1 MTKKLKKTA
10 CFICAFTVLTVS
22 LLWLAWGIKENTK
35 YHRITAQITDI
46 SEFSTENSNF
56 YKSDGK
62 EKYTAA
68 NANYKYKDLNGK
80 YHTDEFTIYEFESDK
95 YAVGDNYYIY
105 QVDGWRDP
113 IAESLAKSDML
124 DNLVWP
130 VIFTVSALIVTLL
143 NAKGLKYFGIAA
155 DRFQFQFILSI
166 VIYVLCAG
174 YTAYILFFWRTTAI
188 YFSGLDE
195 LFHMAGAILMCA
207 VGVIVDAVVWGV
219 SISRLPASEGEI

>member
-46 SEFSTENSNF
+46 SEFSAENSNF

-174 YTAYILFFWRTTAI
+174 YTAYILFFWQTTAI

>member
-10 CFICAFTVLTVS
+10 CFICAFTVLTFS

-68 NANYKYKDLNGK
+68 NANYKYKDLYGK
-80 YHTDEFTIYEFESDK
+80 YYTDEFTVYEFESDK

-130 VIFTVSALIVTLL
+130 VIFTVSTLIVTLL

-155 DRFQFQFILSI
+155 DRFQFQFILTI

>member
-68 NANYKYKDLNGK
+68 NANYKYKDLYGK
-80 YHTDEFTIYEFESDK
+80 YHTDEFTVYEFESDK

-130 VIFTVSALIVTLL
+130 VIFTASALIVTLL
-143 NAKGLKYFGIAA
+143 NANGLKYFGIAA
-155 DRFQFQFILSI
+155 DRFQFQFILTI

-174 YTAYILFFWRTTAI
+174 YTAYILFFWQTTAI

>member
-1 MTKKLKKTA
+1 MTKNLKKTA

-56 YKSDGK
+56 YKSGGK

-68 NANYKYKDLNGK
+68 NAEYEYKDLYGQ

-155 DRFQFQFILSI
+155 DRLQFQFILSI

>member
-10 CFICAFTVLTVS
+10 CFICAFTVLTFS

-68 NANYKYKDLNGK
+68 NANYKYKDLYGK

-155 DRFQFQFILSI
+155 DRLQFQFILSI

-188 YFSGLDE
+188 FFSGLDE

>member
-68 NANYKYKDLNGK
+68 NANYKYKDLYGQ
-80 YHTDEFTIYEFESDK
+80 YHTDEFTVYEFESDK

-130 VIFTVSALIVTLL
+130 VIFTASALIVTLL

>member
-68 NANYKYKDLNGK
+68 NANYKYKDLYGK

-130 VIFTVSALIVTLL
+130 VIFTASALIVTLL

-155 DRFQFQFILSI
+155 DRFQFQFVLSI

>member
-68 NANYKYKDLNGK
+68 NANYKYKDLYGK

-130 VIFTVSALIVTLL
+130 VIFTASALIVTLL

-155 DRFQFQFILSI
+155 DRFQFQFILTI

-174 YTAYILFFWRTTAI
+174 YTAYILFFWQTTAI

-207 VGVIVDAVVWGV
+207 VGVIADAVVWGV

>member
-130 VIFTVSALIVTLL
+130 VIFTASALIVTLL

-174 YTAYILFFWRTTAI
+174 YTAYILFFWQTTAI

-195 LFHMAGAILMCA
+195 LFHMAGTILMCA

>member
-68 NANYKYKDLNGK
+68 NANYKYKDLYGK

-130 VIFTVSALIVTLL
+130 VIFTASALIVTLL

-155 DRFQFQFILSI
+155 DRFQFQFILTI

-174 YTAYILFFWRTTAI
+174 YTAYILFFWQTTAI

>member
-68 NANYKYKDLNGK
+68 NANYKYKDLYGK

-130 VIFTVSALIVTLL
+130 VIFTASALIVTLL
-143 NAKGLKYFGIAA
+143 NANGLKYFGIAA
-155 DRFQFQFILSI
+155 DRFQFQFILTI

-174 YTAYILFFWRTTAI
+174 YTAYILFFWQTTAI

>member
-68 NANYKYKDLNGK
+68 NANYKYKDLYGK

-130 VIFTVSALIVTLL
+130 VIFTVFALIVTLL

>member
-1 MTKKLKKTA
+1 MTKKLKKTV

-68 NANYKYKDLNGK
+68 NANYKYKDLYGK

-130 VIFTVSALIVTLL
+130 VIFTASALIVTLL

-155 DRFQFQFILSI
+155 DRFQFQFILTI

-174 YTAYILFFWRTTAI
+174 YTAYILFFWQTTAI

>member
-68 NANYKYKDLNGK
+68 NANYKYKDLYGK
-80 YHTDEFTIYEFESDK
+80 YHTAEFTIYEFESDK

-155 DRFQFQFILSI
+155 DKFQFQFILSI

-174 YTAYILFFWRTTAI
+174 YTAYILFFWQTTAI

-195 LFHMAGAILMCA
+195 LFHMAGIILMCA

>member
-68 NANYKYKDLNGK
+68 NANYKYKDLYGK

-130 VIFTVSALIVTLL
+130 VIFTISALIVTLL

-155 DRFQFQFILSI
+155 DRLQFQFILTI

>member
-1 MTKKLKKTA
+1 MTKKLKKTT

-46 SEFSTENSNF
+46 SEFSTESSNF
-56 YKSDGK
+56 YKSGGK

-68 NANYKYKDLNGK
+68 NANYKYKDLYGK

-113 IAESLAKSDML
+113 IAESLAKSDMI

>member
-10 CFICAFTVLTVS
+10 CFICAFTVLTFS

-68 NANYKYKDLNGK
+68 NAAYEYKDLYGQ

-113 IAESLAKSDML
+113 IVESLAKSDML

-143 NAKGLKYFGIAA
+143 NAKGLKYFGNAA
-155 DRFQFQFILSI
+155 DRLQFQFILSI

-195 LFHMAGAILMCA
+195 LFHMAGAILMSA

>member
-68 NANYKYKDLNGK
+68 NANYKYKDLYGK

-113 IAESLAKSDML
+113 IVESLAKSDML

-130 VIFTVSALIVTLL
+130 VIFTVSTLIVTLL

-219 SISRLPASEGEI
+219 SISRLPASKGEI

>member
-68 NANYKYKDLNGK
+68 NANYKYKDLYGK

-113 IAESLAKSDML
+113 IVESLAKSDML

-130 VIFTVSALIVTLL
+130 VIFTVSTLIVTLL

-155 DRFQFQFILSI
+155 DRLQFQFILSI

-195 LFHMAGAILMCA
+195 LFHMANAILMCA
-207 VGVIVDAVVWGV
+207 VGVIIDAVVWGV

>member
-68 NANYKYKDLNGK
+68 NANYKYKDLYGK

>member
-68 NANYKYKDLNGK
+68 NANYKYKDLYGK

-130 VIFTVSALIVTLL
+130 VIFTVFALIVTLL

-155 DRFQFQFILSI
+155 DKFQFQFILSI

-195 LFHMAGAILMCA
+195 LFHMAGTILMCA

>member
-130 VIFTVSALIVTLL
+130 VIFTASALIVTLL

-174 YTAYILFFWRTTAI
+174 YTAYILFFWQTTAI

-195 LFHMAGAILMCA
+195 LFHMAGTILMCA

-219 SISRLPASEGEI
+219 SISRLPDSEGEI

>member
-10 CFICAFTVLTVS
+10 CFICAFTLLTVS

-68 NANYKYKDLNGK
+68 NANYKYKDLYGK

-130 VIFTVSALIVTLL
+130 VIFTASALIVTLL

-174 YTAYILFFWRTTAI
+174 YTAYILFFWQTTAI

>member
-68 NANYKYKDLNGK
+68 NANYKYKDLYGK
-80 YHTDEFTIYEFESDK
+80 YHTDEFTVYEFESDK

-130 VIFTVSALIVTLL
+130 VIFTVSALIATLL

-155 DRFQFQFILSI
+155 DRLQFQFILSI

-174 YTAYILFFWRTTAI
+174 YTAYILFFWQTTAI

>member
-1 MTKKLKKTA
+1 MRFHRAYSFAAVAGVGNK
-10 CFICAFTVLTVS
+10 
-22 LLWLAWGIKENTK
+22 GK
-35 YHRITAQITDI
+35 YKISQDNCTDNRYFRVQHRKQQL
-46 SEFSTENSNF
+46 
-56 YKSDGK
+56 YKSGGK
-62 EKYTAA
+62 EKYTVA
-68 NANYKYKDLNGK
+68 NAAYEYKDLYGQ
-80 YHTDEFTIYEFESDK
+80 YHTDEFTVYEFESDK

-155 DRFQFQFILSI
+155 DRLQFQFILSI

-195 LFHMAGAILMCA
+195 LFHMANAILMCA
-207 VGVIVDAVVWGV
+207 VGVIADAVVWGV
-219 SISRLPASEGEI
+219 SISRLPASEGEN

>member
-1 MTKKLKKTA
+1 MTKNLKKTA

-56 YKSDGK
+56 YKSGGK
-62 EKYTAA
+62 EKYTVA
-68 NANYKYKDLNGK
+68 NVAYKYKDLYGQ
-80 YHTDEFTIYEFESDK
+80 YHTDEFTVYEFESDK

-155 DRFQFQFILSI
+155 DRLQFQFILSI

-195 LFHMAGAILMCA
+195 LFHMANAILMCA
-207 VGVIVDAVVWGV
+207 VGVIADAVVWGV